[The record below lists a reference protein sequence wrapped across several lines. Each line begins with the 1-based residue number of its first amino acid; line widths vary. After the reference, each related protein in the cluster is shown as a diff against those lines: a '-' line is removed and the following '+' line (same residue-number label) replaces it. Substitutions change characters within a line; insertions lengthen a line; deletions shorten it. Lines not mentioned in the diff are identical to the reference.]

1 MLDVLKKILKSS
13 KFQYKGTPNKSQQG
27 VFAMRF
33 NTFGIAASS
42 ILLAAASAFALPK
55 ATEIFPKMGLGYNI
69 GNTMEVPGDQGGPT
83 AWHNPFPD
91 EAYVKA
97 IKDAGFT
104 TVRIPC
110 AWDSH
115 ASNGTINASWLDS
128 VKTVVDLVINNG
140 MYAILNS
147 HWDNGWLED
156 HVFDG
161 EGYDKTGLVQSS
173 ADAVASKQENYWKQI
188 ATKFAAYDEHL
199 IFASANEPGVND
211 PWNGGADNGQWAFD
225 SKRMTVL
232 KKFHEACLKAVR
244 STGGNNATRIV
255 VVQSP
260 RTEIDKSPLLA
271 SMYPTDPAGEGYTM
285 AEVHFYPY
293 QFSFLNKDEKYD
305 WGTMYQYYYWENYS
319 PGNDAVHTCSGTS
332 LGSKKSIDELFSGLK
347 TRFYDKGIPVVI
359 GEMGAIKRLNE
370 LSGDNLKKHLES
382 RAAWYGYT
390 VASAKKN
397 GLVPCVWD
405 TGDEGN
411 ENFTIIRRQVQKFGG
426 KVGDIIDVETLNAM
440 REAYGQAALPGNT
453 IDSTVKE
460 HTTILDGDMA
470 LHVSYK
476 TVQSDTAE
484 AGTIRINTSA
494 DWSKYVAISFD
505 LRAAGESAGPCMDTS
520 RDGCNGNG
528 WAYVAVF
535 NMSDNWTW
543 KQVSIGNVSD
553 LGTLKNYK
561 IEFGEGKDQ
570 LAIVNASKMNA
581 FGIVLQGTQ
590 FTGDMYLDNLLL
602 WKADGTADT
611 LHNFNKKKPDIEGFA
626 KGELVKAN
634 DKGDWG
640 ANTISAIKPS
650 IAKAAG
656 LRLNVE
662 QGSITA
668 TFNASKA
675 ARGTAMLMNT
685 MGQVIAQQN
694 FTTHI
699 GANEVQL
706 NTNFHGAAVLVVKMG
721 SQKSVQQIR
730 LR

>member
-1 MLDVLKKILKSS
+1 
-13 KFQYKGTPNKSQQG
+13 
-27 VFAMRF
+27 MRF

-69 GNTMEVPGDQGGPT
+69 GNTMEVPGNPT
-83 AWHNPFPD
+83 AWGNPFPD
-91 EAYVKA
+91 AAYVKA
-97 IKDAGFT
+97 IKDAGFN

-110 AWDSH
+110 AWNSH
-115 ASNGTINASWLDS
+115 SSNGTINAGWLDS

-147 HWDNGWLED
+147 HWDEGWLED

-161 EGYDKTGLVQSS
+161 EGYDKTGLVNSS
-173 ADAVASKQENYWKQI
+173 AAAVAAKQESYWKQI
-188 ATKFAAYDEHL
+188 ATKFAEYDEHL

-225 SKRMTVL
+225 SKRMAVL
-232 KKFHEACLKAVR
+232 KQFHEACIKAVR

-260 RTEIDKSPLLA
+260 RTEIDKAPLL
-271 SMYPTDPAGEGYTM
+271 SEQYPTDPAGEGYTM

-293 QFSFLNKDEKYD
+293 QFSLMTSGDED
-305 WGTMYQYYYWENYS
+305 WGKMFYYWEDKT
-319 PGNDAVHTCSGTS
+319 PGNDAAHTCSGS
-332 LGSKKSIDELFSGLK
+332 ALGSKTSIDNLFSGLK
-347 TRFYDKGIPVVI
+347 TRFFDKGIPVVI
-359 GEMGAIKRLNE
+359 GEMGAVKRLDA
-370 LSGDNLKKHLES
+370 LSGDNLKKHLEA

-390 VASAKKN
+390 VAAAKKN

-411 ENFTIIRRQVQKFGG
+411 GNFTIIRRQVNKFGG
-426 KVGDIIDVETLNAM
+426 KVGDITDVETLNAM
-440 REAYGQAALPGNT
+440 REAYGQATLPGNT

-476 TVQSDTAE
+476 TVQSDTVE
-484 AGTIRINTSA
+484 VGTIRINTSA
-494 DWSKYVAISFD
+494 DWSKYVAVSFD
-505 LRAAGESAGPCMDTS
+505 MRVAGESAGPCNDTS
-520 RDGCNGNG
+520 RDGCNEYG
-528 WAYVAVF
+528 WANVVVM
-535 NMSDNWTW
+535 NMSSSWTW
-543 KQVSIGNVSD
+543 NEVTLGDVSD
-553 LGTLKNYK
+553 FGTLKNHK
-561 IEFGEGKDQ
+561 IEFGDGAGQ
-570 LAIVNASKMNA
+570 LAFKDASKMNA
-581 FGIVLQGTQ
+581 FGIIVRGTQ

-611 LHNFNKKKPDIEGFA
+611 LQNFNTKKPDIEGIA
-626 KGELVKAN
+626 KGKLIKAN

-640 ANTISAIKPS
+640 EDTKSGICMPRAV
-650 IAKAAG
+650 AATKMQVSVQPG
-656 LRLNVE
+656 VVNAMF
-662 QGSITA
+662 T
-668 TFNASKA
+668 ASKSS
-675 ARGTAMLMNT
+675 RGTATLMNT

-694 FTTHI
+694 FT
-699 GANEVQL
+699 ANAGMNKVQL
-706 NTNFHGAAVLVVKMG
+706 STNYRGPAILIVKQG
-721 SQKSVQQIR
+721 SQKNVQKIT

>member
-1 MLDVLKKILKSS
+1 
-13 KFQYKGTPNKSQQG
+13 
-27 VFAMRF
+27 MRL
-33 NTFGIAASS
+33 NTFGIAAGS
-42 ILLAAASAFALPK
+42 LLMAAVSAFALPK

-69 GNTMEVPGDQGGPT
+69 GNTMEVPGNPT
-83 AWHNPFPD
+83 AWGNPFPD

-97 IKDAGFT
+97 IKDAGFN

-110 AWDSH
+110 AWNSH
-115 ASNGTINASWLDS
+115 SSNGTINAGWLDS
-128 VKTVVDLVINNG
+128 VKTVVDLIINNG

-147 HWDNGWLED
+147 HWDEGWLED
-156 HVFDG
+156 HTFDG
-161 EGYDKTGLVQSS
+161 QGYDKTGEVTVS
-173 ADAVASKQENYWKQI
+173 AAEIAAKQESYWKQI

-232 KKFHEACLKAVR
+232 KQYHEACLKGVR

-260 RTEIDKSPLLA
+260 RTEIDKAPLL
-271 SMYPTDPAGEGYTM
+271 SEQYPTDPAGDGYTM

-293 QFSFLNKDEKYD
+293 QFSLMTSGDEN
-305 WGTMYQYYYWENYS
+305 WGKMFYYWEDKT
-319 PGNDAVHTCSGTS
+319 PGNDAAHTCSGS
-332 LGSKKSIDELFSGLK
+332 ALGSKTSIDNLFSGLK

-359 GEMGAIKRLNE
+359 GEMGAVKRLDA
-370 LSGDNLKKHLES
+370 LSGDNLKKHLEA

-390 VASAKKN
+390 VAAAKKN
-397 GLVPCVWD
+397 GITPCVWD

-411 ENFTIIRRQVQKFGG
+411 GNMTIIRRQVNKFGG
-426 KVGDIIDVETLNAM
+426 KVGDITDVETLNAM
-440 REAYGQAALPGNT
+440 REAYGQASLPGNT

-470 LHVSYK
+470 LHVSFK

-484 AGTIRINTSA
+484 AGRININTTT
-494 DWSKYVAISFD
+494 DWSKYVAVSFD
-505 LRAAGESAGPCMDTS
+505 LRVAGESAGPCLDET

-535 NMSDNWTW
+535 NMSGGWKW
-543 KQVSIGNVSD
+543 KQVSLGNVTD
-553 LGTLKNYK
+553 LGTIKNYK
-561 IEFGEGKDQ
+561 IEFGDGEDK
-570 LAIVNASKMNA
+570 LAIENAAKMDG
-581 FGIVLQGTQ
+581 FGFMLQGTQ

-611 LHNFNKKKPDIEGFA
+611 LQNFNTKKPDIEGIA
-626 KGELVKAN
+626 KGELIKAN

-640 ANTISAIKPS
+640 ADTKSGICMPRAI
-650 IAKAAG
+650 
-656 LRLNVE
+656 
-662 QGSITA
+662 A
-668 TFNASKA
+668 TTKMQVSVQPGIVNAMFTASKA
-675 ARGTAMLMNT
+675 SRGTATLMNT
-685 MGQVIAQQN
+685 MGQVIAQQS
-694 FTTHI
+694 FT
-699 GANEVQL
+699 ANAGMNKVQL
-706 NTNFHGAAVLVVKMG
+706 STNFRGPAVLIVKQG
-721 SQKSVQQIR
+721 SQKNIQQIK

>member
-1 MLDVLKKILKSS
+1 
-13 KFQYKGTPNKSQQG
+13 
-27 VFAMRF
+27 MRL
-33 NTFGIAASS
+33 NTFGIAAGS
-42 ILLAAASAFALPK
+42 LLMAAVSAFALPK

-69 GNTMEVPGDQGGPT
+69 GNTMEVPGNQGGPT
-83 AWHNPFPD
+83 AWGNPFPD
-91 EAYVKA
+91 AAYVKA

-115 ASNGTINASWLDS
+115 TSNGTINAGWLDS

-161 EGYDKTGLVQSS
+161 QGYDKTGLVNST
-173 ADAVASKQENYWKQI
+173 ADVVAAKQEKYWKQI
-188 ATKFAAYDEHL
+188 ATKFAEYDEHL

-232 KKFHEACLKAVR
+232 KQFHEACLKAVR
-244 STGGNNATRIV
+244 ATGGNNATRIV

-260 RTEIDKSPLLA
+260 RTEIDKAPLL
-271 SMYPTDPAGEGYTM
+271 SEQYPTDPAGEGYTM

-293 QFSFLNKDEKYD
+293 QFSLMKDGDED
-305 WGTMYQYYYWENYS
+305 WGKMFYYWEDKT
-319 PGNDAVHTCSGTS
+319 PGNDAAHTCSGS
-332 LGSKKSIDELFSGLK
+332 ALGSKTSIDNLFGGLK

-359 GEMGAIKRLNE
+359 GEMGAIKRLE
-370 LSGDNLKKHLES
+370 ALSGDNLKKHLEA

-411 ENFTIIRRQVQKFGG
+411 GNFTIIRRQVNKYGG
-426 KVGDIIDVETLNAM
+426 KVGDITDVETLNAM
-440 REAYGQAALPGNT
+440 REAYGQATLPGNT

-476 TVQSDTAE
+476 TVQSDTVE
-484 AGTIRINTSA
+484 VGTIRINTSA
-494 DWSKYVAISFD
+494 DWSKYVAVSFD
-505 LRAAGESAGPCMDTS
+505 MRVAGESAGPCNDTS
-520 RDGCNGNG
+520 RDGCNEYG
-528 WAYVAVF
+528 WANVVVM
-535 NMSDNWTW
+535 NMSSSWTW
-543 KQVSIGNVSD
+543 NEVTLGDVSD
-553 LGTLKNYK
+553 FGTLKNHK
-561 IEFGEGKDQ
+561 IEFGDGAGQ
-570 LAIVNASKMNA
+570 LAFKDASKMNA
-581 FGIVLQGTQ
+581 FGIIVRGTQ

-611 LHNFNKKKPDIEGFA
+611 LQNFNTKKPDIEGIA
-626 KGELVKAN
+626 KGKLIKAN

-640 ANTISAIKPS
+640 EDTKSGICMPRAI
-650 IAKAAG
+650 AATKMQVSVQPG
-656 LRLNVE
+656 IVNAMFTASKTSHV
-662 QGSITA
+662 TA
-668 TFNASKA
+668 T
-675 ARGTAMLMNT
+675 LLNT
-685 MGQVIAQQN
+685 MGQVIAQQS
-694 FTTHI
+694 FT
-699 GANEVQL
+699 ANAGMNKVQL
-706 NTNFHGAAVLVVKMG
+706 STNFRGPAVLIVKQG
-721 SQKSVQQIR
+721 SQKNVQKIT